1 MIRSTLAFRRPKA
14 KRFAWAAL
22 TFAGCAAAIGLAAA
36 HAQTAPSGDDKLR
49 VNNILRH
56 MQRLPFAPR
65 FVPAGFSGE
74 PLRLRRSSADAPVQI
89 VEASLAP
96 GGQIAFQLLSRP
108 LAAQFL
114 NELGGA
120 PMMGGG
126 AYTATPAAS
135 FDIQALGRK
144 KPFAV
149 KCWTG
154 HAPGRP
160 EKDLCAAAVDP
171 EVIVVA
177 TVEANAAD
185 GVTASGVADLRVRSV
200 VTEGV
205 SYWAAIDDQMLN
217 DFLGKLVK

>member
-1 MIRSTLAFRRPKA
+1 M
-14 KRFAWAAL
+14 
-22 TFAGCAAAIGLAAA
+22 
-36 HAQTAPSGDDKLR
+36 LR

-56 MQRLPFAPR
+56 MQRLPFSPR
-65 FVPAGFSGE
+65 FVPTGFSGE

-120 PMMGGG
+120 PMMGR
-126 AYTATPAAS
+126 AYTATPGAT
-135 FDIQALGRK
+135 FDIQAAGRK
-144 KPFAV
+144 KPFTV
-149 KCWTG
+149 RCWTG
-154 HAPGRP
+154 LAFGQP

-177 TVEANAAD
+177 TVQANAAD
-185 GVTASGVADLRVRSV
+185 GVTASAAASLRVRSV
-200 VTEGV
+200 VAEGV
-205 SYWAAIDDQMLN
+205 SYWTAIDDQMLN
-217 DFLGKLVK
+217 EFLGKLVK